1 MSKEIGF
8 ILYRGPSLL
17 DGSPIAVVAT
27 MASSNRKTGLTGKRN
42 MVQTWI
48 IRTDIEPHIAAKKG
62 LDYSVCGD
70 CIHRPVNGD
79 TCYLTLFQA
88 PLAVYRGV
96 QRGIYSTD
104 IDLFYREIQNR
115 KVRFG
120 AYGDPAA
127 VNAQLWIDI
136 AAQCLGY
143 TGYTHQFDHPNF
155 DRAILSVVM
164 RSIDTEKQALESNE
178 RYFRVKN
185 PEMPALPG
193 EVECLSDSKGML
205 CSDCLVCDG
214 GEKGKSV
221 YINVH
226 GANASKFNP
235 NIIAIAA

>member
-1 MSKEIGF
+1 
-8 ILYRGPSLL
+8 
-17 DGSPIAVVAT
+17 
-27 MASSNRKTGLTGKRN
+27 

-79 TCYLTLFQA
+79 TCYVTLFQA

-104 IDLFYREIQNR
+104 LDLFYREIQNR

-136 AAQCLGY
+136 ACAVSRIY
-143 TGYTHQFDHPNF
+143 RIYP
-155 DRAILSVVM
+155 SV
-164 RSIDTEKQALESNE
+164 
-178 RYFRVKN
+178 
-185 PEMPALPG
+185 
-193 EVECLSDSKGML
+193 
-205 CSDCLVCDG
+205 
-214 GEKGKSV
+214 
-221 YINVH
+221 
-226 GANASKFNP
+226 
-235 NIIAIAA
+235 